1 MYKVL
6 YIFNIADAGENVKQT
21 LRFSGKLCR
30 TEPPRADEP
39 VLCKKTLTNHIFYD
53 IVDGR
58 MEEPRSFFY
67 AQIPNE
73 GGQKRDPN
81 IKNF

>member
-1 MYKVL
+1 M
-6 YIFNIADAGENVKQT
+6 NVKLALQKCEKNISAEI
-21 LRFSGKLCR
+21 RCAKIQFQQR
-30 TEPPRADEP
+30 YRAETIW
-39 VLCKKTLTNHIFYD
+39 CWKYAKKTLTNRTIYD